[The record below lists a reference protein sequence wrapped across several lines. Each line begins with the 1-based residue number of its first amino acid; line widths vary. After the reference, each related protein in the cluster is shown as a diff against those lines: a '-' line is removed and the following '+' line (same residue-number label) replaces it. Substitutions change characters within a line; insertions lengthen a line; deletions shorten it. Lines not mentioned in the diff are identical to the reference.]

1 MDLNFDEKTML
12 NLYRLLYGEAYDL
25 DDNESINLGQLSLI
39 RKRKMQDAIYFLQ
52 QFNCGGKKRFFIFDF
67 HIPYS
72 LSLDMDLDNLE
83 KKKEVV
89 QQFNLEFGKLIRKIN
104 DVPTFEKYLDY
115 FLIGY
120 FEASEINKLKI
131 IIPMFRKLKLDYKGM
146 DTLCKMIYVINNNLP
161 GVNNFNEINT
171 FMEKDEYYK
180 GNMGLKLKLWNFIY
194 LVGLIKIDKKYINE
208 QYGLLGDSEVI
219 ARYLEK
225 FKYEPAKTEEVLKYY
240 ANLDKP
246 LLKARVLK
254 VKKDN
259 K

>member
-89 QQFNLEFGKLIRKIN
+89 QQFNLEFGNLQ
-104 DVPTFEKYLDY
+104 L
-115 FLIGY
+115 FLHKVSSILS
-120 FEASEINKLKI
+120 FHFLAFIFSCSSESIILAEAS
-131 IIPMFRKLKLDYKGM
+131 
-146 DTLCKMIYVINNNLP
+146 
-161 GVNNFNEINT
+161 
-171 FMEKDEYYK
+171 
-180 GNMGLKLKLWNFIY
+180 
-194 LVGLIKIDKKYINE
+194 
-208 QYGLLGDSEVI
+208 
-219 ARYLEK
+219 
-225 FKYEPAKTEEVLKYY
+225 
-240 ANLDKP
+240 
-246 LLKARVLK
+246 
-254 VKKDN
+254 
-259 K
+259 